1 MFTSEA
7 IMETTSQG
15 SGAAPAAMTPDGTI
29 FQILNGKMTL
39 FALGGVARLG
49 VADHVTDQAR
59 PVEELAAA
67 CHAHAPSL
75 YRAMRLL
82 ATVGVFEEHPG
93 RRFAATPAT
102 QLLRSTGPSLRDMVL
117 MVTDPWSVQSYQQM
131 THCLQ
136 TGRNGVTAAFGKQLF
151 ELLPDDPV
159 QRAHFH
165 GAMSGTGHVFGK
177 ALLKVADFSRFR
189 RMADVGGGHGLL
201 LGLILNRFPS
211 LEGVLFD
218 LLAVVAGAPG
228 SGYLRGVENR
238 VTIEGGSFVE
248 TIPVGCDAYIM
259 KFIIHDWDDDNA
271 RRILT
276 RAREQLA
283 TTAPETGR
291 VFLVE
296 MVVPDDTVPHFSKYL
311 DIEMLICAEGG
322 RERTAGEFGELLA
335 AAGLRLRSVTP
346 TPSPMS
352 LIEAEIA
359 E

>member
-1 MFTSEA
+1 
-7 IMETTSQG
+7 METTSQG
-15 SGAAPAAMTPDGTI
+15 SGAAPAAMTPDATI
-29 FQILNGKMTL
+29 FQILNGKMQL

-49 VADHVTDQAR
+49 VADHVTDQPR

-82 ATVGVFEEHPG
+82 ATAGVFAEHPG

-102 QLLRSTGPSLRDMVL
+102 PLLRSSGPSLRDMV
-117 MVTDPWSVQSYQQM
+117 MMMTDPWSVQSYQQM
-131 THCLQ
+131 THCLE
-136 TGRNGVTAAFGKQLF
+136 TGGNGVSAAFGKQLF

-165 GAMSGTGHVFGK
+165 GAMSGTGHVFGE
-177 ALLKVADFSRFR
+177 AVLKVADFSRFR

-201 LGLILNRFPS
+201 LGLILNRFPN

-218 LLAVVAGAPG
+218 LPAVVAGAPG
-228 SGYLRGVENR
+228 SGYLDAVENR
-238 VTIEGGSFVE
+238 VTIEGGSFFE
-248 TIPVGCDAYIM
+248 TIPGGCDAYIV
-259 KFIIHDWDDDNA
+259 KFIVHDWDDDNA
-271 RRILT
+271 RGILT
-276 RAREQLA
+276 RIREQLA
-283 TTAPETGR
+283 KTAPQTGR

-296 MVVPDDTVPHFSKYL
+296 MVVPEDTTPHFSKYL
-311 DIEMLICAEGG
+311 DIEMLICANGG
-322 RERTAGEFGELLA
+322 KERTASEFGELLA